1 MRILR
6 ESFFNLDTTQM
17 EKEKFELEFLLKTST
32 KVLNNMISTP
42 SGLSE
47 WFADDVNLKDDLFIF
62 IWDGSEEEARLIT
75 NKAGSKIRWQWVED
89 EEDGIDSYFELR
101 MDVDPMTKAVILNVT
116 DFAEEDEMEEA
127 KLLWEKQINNLR
139 SVIGA

>member
-1 MRILR
+1 M
-6 ESFFNLDTTQM
+6 D
-17 EKEKFELEFLLKTST
+17 KEKFELEFLLKTST

-47 WFADDVNLKDDLFIF
+47 WFADDVNLKDDMYIF

-75 NKAGSKIRWQWVED
+75 KKANSKVRWQWVED
-89 EEDGIDSYFELR
+89 EEEGIDSYFELK
-101 MDVDPMTKAVILNVT
+101 MEVDPMTKAVILNVT
-116 DFAEEDEMEEA
+116 DFAEPDEMEEA

-139 SVIGA
+139 GVIGA

>member
-1 MRILR
+1 
-6 ESFFNLDTTQM
+6 
-17 EKEKFELEFLLKTST
+17 
-32 KVLNNMISTP
+32 MISTP